1 MHLTHQKCPCGFN
14 GDSLL
19 GGILSR
25 ADEMIFLKGNNIYPS
40 VLQNMLHSI
49 DGILEFRITFRKSD
63 GNSDLM
69 FEIETLP
76 SDSELIKTRLEK
88 VIQSAFLFKPLIKI
102 LPKDSLPRQEM
113 KSQRFI
119 QI

>member
-1 MHLTHQKCPCGFN
+1 M
-14 GDSLL
+14 

-49 DGILEFRITFRKSD
+49 AGILEFRITFRKSD
-63 GNSDLM
+63 GSSDLM
-69 FEIETLP
+69 FEIETLL
-76 SDSELIKTRLEK
+76 SDSELIITRLEK
-88 VIQSAFLFKPLIKI
+88 VIQSAFLFKPVIKI
-102 LPKDSLPRQEM
+102 VPKGTLPRQEM
-113 KSQRFI
+113 KSKRFI